1 MIVIVTGGIGS
12 GKSQVCR
19 MLEEMYGFPVY
30 EADRK
35 AKELYVRY
43 PELLSS
49 IEKELDCR
57 IRNEEGAFQPSLLA
71 RRIFGDEKAIA
82 VVESLLFPYLI
93 SDFKEF
99 AESSGNI
106 IIFESATVLAKPQ
119 FDGFADKV
127 VLVDAPYELRIS
139 RACERDGISKESVM
153 ARMSAQP
160 FPPFAE
166 VDEAKID
173 EIILNDG
180 SLDELKAAVKGLAER
195 LSGADIK

>member
-1 MIVIVTGGIGS
+1 M
-12 GKSQVCR
+12 
-19 MLEEMYGFPVY
+19 
-30 EADRK
+30 
-35 AKELYVRY
+35 
-43 PELLSS
+43 
-49 IEKELDCR
+49 
-57 IRNEEGAFQPSLLA
+57 
-71 RRIFGDEKAIA
+71 
-82 VVESLLFPYLI
+82 
-93 SDFKEF
+93 
-99 AESSGNI
+99 
-106 IIFESATVLAKPQ
+106 LAKPQ